1 MYYTIRHTTEF
12 RYSASVSASVMEVRK
27 QPRSEGGQRCRNFQL
42 QINPIARVM
51 AYRDH
56 LGNVIHHFDVPG
68 LHRELTIAATSLVE
82 IAAPEPLPAAL
93 EGDGWSNLD
102 ALVELGDYWEM
113 LGPSHF
119 AQPTDLLRSFASEI
133 RLERGSDPLS
143 TLRELTATIRD
154 KFEYVQQSTRV
165 NSPIDDAL
173 TTRRGVCQDFTH
185 IMLALVRELRIPC
198 RYVSGYLF
206 HPREDLDRSTQ
217 DATHA
222 WVEARLPE
230 LGWIGFDPTNNSIA
244 GERHIRTAIG
254 RDYADVPP
262 TRGVFKGEAET
273 ELGVAVE
280 VLPSEAPPPET
291 EVLPATNWVTLDPED
306 QQQQQQQRKVQSPNS
321 KVEGAKS

>member
-12 RYSASVSASVMEVRK
+12 RYSAPVSASIMEVRK

-42 QINPIARVM
+42 QINPIARIM

-56 LGNVIHHFDVPG
+56 LGNIIHHFDVPG
-68 LHRELTIAATSLVE
+68 SHTELTIAATSF
-82 IAAPEPLPAAL
+82 
-93 EGDGWSNLD
+93 
-102 ALVELGDYWEM
+102 VELNVLPTLPTTLNGDTWSELDRIIQASDYWEM
-113 LGPSHF
+113 LLPSHY
-119 AQPTDLLRSFASEI
+119 AQPTALLRSFAREL

-143 TLRELTATIRD
+143 TLRELTASIREKLD
-154 KFEYVQQSTRV
+154 YVPQSTRV

-173 TTRRGVCQDFTH
+173 STRRGVCQDFAH
-185 IMLALVRELRIPC
+185 IMLALVRELGIPC

-206 HPREDLDRSTQ
+206 HRREDNDRSTP

-222 WVEARLPE
+222 WIEALLPE
-230 LGWIGFDPTNNSIA
+230 LGWVGFDPTNNSMT
-244 GERHIRTAIG
+244 GDRHIRTAVG

-306 QQQQQQQRKVQSPNS
+306 QQQQQQQQQ
-321 KVEGAKS
+321 